1 MKKVF
6 VIVLIFLLS
15 IPFIKAQSSADEMQK
30 LNAAFETY
38 GAVFKLLVKDY
49 VVPIDP
55 EILMKKGIEGM
66 LNSLDPYTKF
76 IEDTESQDID
86 LLMQGNYTGL
96 GITVETIDSMI
107 TVVSINDNSK
117 VRNQGLR
124 IGDKI
129 YKIDS
134 LIMIN
139 ESNQTLRT
147 FTSKPAGTNLS
158 VAVIREG
165 YDEPIQ
171 LTLTI
176 NEIAVNTL
184 IFSTMLDDSTGYVVI
199 NSFSTSTGNELKQ
212 ALLDFNNK
220 YQLKNLIIDLR
231 NNPGGLLAS
240 AVDVCELFLP
250 LNTPIVKTMSKNS
263 TQNFTYYTLFPPLDT
278 NIRIAVLINENS
290 ASAAEIVAGA
300 FQDLD
305 RAVVIGSKSF
315 GKGLVQS
322 VKELPGNNAI
332 KFTSSKYYIP
342 SGRCIQ
348 KFDYKLAKEFRGLDL
363 HRDSIFYSVNNRP
376 LIESEGIHPDILIE
390 EEFLNNY
397 QQELLESYLI
407 FKFVNAYTAN
417 LNSLPND
424 FTITDTIINNFLRY
438 LDQNKFH
445 SSDDI
450 FYDLIALRER
460 AVEEKLNKRLINNI
474 NASIKEFSKY
484 SNYLFNKNLDFIKK
498 SLHYEILKRFSSEY
512 DLMNNLIGDDKV
524 IQRAWEILKSD
535 DYNMILNINH

>member
-15 IPFIKAQSSADEMQK
+15 IPFIKAQSSADEMEK

-147 FTSKPAGTNLS
+147 FTSKPAGTNL
-158 VAVIREG
+158 VVEVIREG
-165 YDEPIQ
+165 YTEPIQ

-184 IFSTMLDDSTGYVVI
+184 IFSTMLDDSTVYVVI

-250 LNTPIVKTMSKNS
+250 LNTPIVKTMSKNT

-322 VKELPGNNAI
+322 VRELPGNNAI

-424 FTITDTIINNFLRY
+424 FTITDTIINNFLKY
-438 LDQNKFH
+438 LNQNKFH